1 MLMPSSRASTQYL
14 DISESFP
21 PTSNSPHPEV
31 SYAINVLTSLLD
43 FRSELTQHSSFPA
56 LKLMCLR
63 GLVYND
69 QVVEGEGGE
78 AREDR
83 RTRREAKVRELRGL
97 VKRRV
102 EMGGSWF
109 DIEVE

>member
-1 MLMPSSRASTQYL
+1 
-14 DISESFP
+14 
-21 PTSNSPHPEV
+21 
-31 SYAINVLTSLLD
+31 LTSLLD
-43 FRSELTQHSSFPA
+43 FRPEVTQHSSFPA

-63 GLVYND
+63 GLVYDN
-69 QVVEGEGGE
+69 QVVNLKGEGGE
-78 AREDR
+78 AREQ
-83 RTRREAKVRELRGL
+83 RREAEARELRGL